1 MKLHYTKILLFSLP
15 LNILVTASSNAHSK
29 NKPYITPRHTPNTTS
44 RVLSECDINTS
55 IYHNDPDMKS
65 VKENFDRQ
73 TSQRFEEYNERMN
86 RKRQKR
92 KEQRDK
98 NIQKIIH
105 KDKMEKKLAE
115 KIEKGCLMCACGLG
129 SVAGSVGIIGPIAAN
144 VWTNAATASAVQ
156 KGINAGIKVAIE
168 ELEKILRLSE
178 FKLIDWAA
186 KINETNFLNPNRLLT
201 IVNEVNNMC
210 TESTDAGLTAF
221 CRATTAIGQKSS
233 MLDVQTISTMAANAA
248 RVAGEASKT
257 AEKAEIALVNTTSTH
272 LYNAIGYSVL
282 AILIILFVIVI
293 IYLILRYRRKKKMNK
308 KLQYTKLLNQ

>member
-1 MKLHYTKILLFSLP
+1 MKLHYSNILLFFFS
-15 LNILVTASSNAHSK
+15 LNILIYSK
-29 NKPYITPRHTPNTTS
+29 TKAYNTHHTPICTS
-44 RVLSECDINTS
+44 RVLSEKDIHSSN
-55 IYHNDPDMKS
+55 YNDNVDIQS
-65 VKENFDRQ
+65 VRENFNRH
-73 TSQRFEEYNERMN
+73 TSQRFEEYEKRMITQ
-86 RKRQKR
+86 RQKY

-98 NIQKIIH
+98 DIQEIIL
-105 KDKMEKKLAE
+105 KDKMDKSLAE
-115 KIEKGCLMCACGLG
+115 KVEQGCLKCGFGLG
-129 SVAGSVGIIGPIAAN
+129 GVAAGVGIIGPIAAN

-257 AEKAEIALVNTTSTH
+257 AEKAEIALVNTASTH